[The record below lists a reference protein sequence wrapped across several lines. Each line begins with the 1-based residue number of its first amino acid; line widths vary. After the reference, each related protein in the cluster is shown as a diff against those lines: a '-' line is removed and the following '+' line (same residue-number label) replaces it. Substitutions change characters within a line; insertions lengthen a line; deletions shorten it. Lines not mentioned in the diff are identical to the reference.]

1 MSKARAPMLCAA
13 LLLAACAPANAP
25 EPVASAAGPTA
36 QPAAD
41 ASPAATAD
49 PVPRSE
55 SRSEYASI
63 EAGQCALESRDPES
77 GGTRHLCAGVAG
89 YRLRVHDDDAR
100 MSLDVIAP
108 DGDVHPLDFQRVAG
122 PGFSELGDRVEW
134 RFAPGSDAPLALIV
148 RFGEYVEP
156 DRPTQWLLV
165 ARIDGAG
172 SCVISKIPP
181 SPAQNE
187 QARAMA
193 YVAAERPCMEPPAA

>member
-1 MSKARAPMLCAA
+1 MSKAHAPMLCAA

-25 EPVASAAGPTA
+25 EPVASAA
-36 QPAAD
+36 
-41 ASPAATAD
+41 
-49 PVPRSE
+49 PRNE

-63 EAGQCALESRDPES
+63 EAGQCTLESRDPES

-89 YRLRVHDDDAR
+89 YGLRVHDDDAR

-134 RFAPGSDAPLALIV
+134 RFAPGGDAPLALIV

-181 SPAQNE
+181 GPAQNE

-193 YVAAERPCMEPPAA
+193 DVAAERPCLAPPEE